1 MLGCMKKV
9 LRVLTC
15 AVVFFTLDLISV
27 SSHRS
32 GVIKESVK
40 EMKPSVTSKGSGRV
54 YRLGQS

>member
-1 MLGCMKKV
+1 MKKV